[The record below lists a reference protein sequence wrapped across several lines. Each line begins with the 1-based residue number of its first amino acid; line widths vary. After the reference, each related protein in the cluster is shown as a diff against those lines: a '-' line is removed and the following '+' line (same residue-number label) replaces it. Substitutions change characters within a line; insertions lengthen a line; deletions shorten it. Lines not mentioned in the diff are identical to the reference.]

1 MTLKITLKVKN
12 SLIVK
17 AKNNAITRLQNRC
30 TDLYGVNEET
40 SSAKLK
46 LKKNLNNQ
54 KEDFITYEM
63 IP

>member
-46 LKKNLNNQ
+46 LKKKIKIIKRKILLYM
-54 KEDFITYEM
+54 K
-63 IP
+63 